1 MTGIML
7 KQMKKSWNYAF
18 FIYYIK
24 TQNRYGAL
32 FFIYWYLDCRE
43 PRIPRKTVNGKYI
56 TGVECGGA
64 SFLMGSESEGQALTH
79 PILEFIVHWMANQRP
94 DY

>member
-1 MTGIML
+1 ML